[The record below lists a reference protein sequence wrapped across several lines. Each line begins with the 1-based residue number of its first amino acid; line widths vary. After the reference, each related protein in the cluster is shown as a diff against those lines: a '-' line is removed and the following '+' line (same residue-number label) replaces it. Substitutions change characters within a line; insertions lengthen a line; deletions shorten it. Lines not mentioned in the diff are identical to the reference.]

1 MIAVSHSL
9 EENASQRRRYSYDS
23 EGNINKRA
31 DYDEGHRTGNNSRSD
46 MISLDYS
53 MNCGLKGH

>member
-23 EGNINKRA
+23 ERNINKRA
-31 DYDEGHRTGNNSRSD
+31 DYDEGIELATTLGVT
-46 MISLDYS
+46 
-53 MNCGLKGH
+53 